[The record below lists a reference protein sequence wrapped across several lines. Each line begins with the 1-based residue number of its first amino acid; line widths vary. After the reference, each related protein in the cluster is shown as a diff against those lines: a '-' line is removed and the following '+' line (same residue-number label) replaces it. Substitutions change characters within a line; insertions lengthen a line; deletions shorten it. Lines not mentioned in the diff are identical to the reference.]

1 MCILCGDTQRLASF
15 LNLTLVDK
23 QFKRFKR
30 FKPLYLNSFIKK
42 GRVMQNKAL
51 FLTGVTGFVGSNLL
65 QRFSM
70 SPVYKELPVFVLARR
85 KGQKTAVQRVKELF
99 TDFSGKVI
107 EGDICR
113 PGLGISNED
122 RKTLGNY
129 DLEVW
134 HVAGNIKFSSED
146 ASEIYHVNFHGTGN
160 VLQFVKDF
168 SVKQFHYMSTAYV
181 AGDRTRLLNG
191 SLHTALEEEADVG
204 QRFRNPYEESK
215 LKAEMLVRDTTKKL
229 RFKTNIYRIG
239 IAVGR
244 SDTGAATAFTGYY
257 NYMMGFKALRDKI
270 SNNLSLYRNDRISLK
285 NGVLHIP
292 LRICGSVNATLN
304 VGCIDYIV
312 DIVVRLAENP
322 GSTGKTFHI
331 VNPNPPK
338 FNWLLETSFKTMQM
352 EGLQIMDADT
362 LIGEHKHLPAT
373 KWEERISRII
383 KQYLDYTRGEP
394 VFDNSNVKKI
404 LGAVP
409 AHPKVDEALIERLLS
424 YAMKVNFGK
433 EHPQSF

>member
-1 MCILCGDTQRLASF
+1 M
-15 LNLTLVDK
+15 
-23 QFKRFKR
+23 
-30 FKPLYLNSFIKK
+30 P
-42 GRVMQNKAL
+42 NKAL

-65 QRFSM
+65 QRFST
-70 SPVYKELPVFVLARR
+70 SPVYRKLPVFVLARK
-85 KGQKTAVQRVKELF
+85 KGQKTAVQRVKELIP
-99 TDFSGKVI
+99 DFSGKVI
-107 EGDICR
+107 EGDICL
-113 PGLGISNED
+113 PGLGIGNED
-122 RKTLGNY
+122 RKTLGHY

-134 HVAGNIKFSSED
+134 HVAGNIKFSGEE
-146 ASEIYHVNFHGTGN
+146 ASEIYQVNLHGTGN
-160 VLQFVKDF
+160 VLQFVKYL

-191 SLHTALEEEADVG
+191 SLQTALEEEADVG
-204 QRFRNPYEESK
+204 QRFRNPYEKSK
-215 LKAEMLVRDTTKKL
+215 LQAEMLVRDITIKL
-229 RFKTNIYRIG
+229 GLKTNIYRIG

-270 SNNLSLYRNDRISLK
+270 SNNLSLYGDDRISLK
-285 NGVLHIP
+285 NGVLNIP

-338 FNWLLETSFKTMQM
+338 FNWLLDTSLKIIQL
-352 EGLQIMDADT
+352 EGIQIMDSDA
-362 LIGEHKHLPAT
+362 LACEYKHFPVT
-373 KWEERISRII
+373 KLEERISRMI
-383 KQYLDYTRGEP
+383 KQYLDYTCGEP

-433 EHPQSF
+433 ERPQSV